1 MLTWDENNIHWM
13 EDAAAHTNYYEKLLE
28 YIAPYLKVGDQVCEI
43 ACGLGHLT
51 CAIANKVDYVTAI
64 DISPEVIAK
73 TREKAMRD
81 NITNLSTVECDWL
94 LYKQENHSENAKFD
108 VVLLSYFSALKKN
121 WKEISSLSNR
131 LIIAVLAN
139 GESGTKLKSK
149 LYKPIFEDVDKNG
162 RETIYNVVPF
172 LEENNIPY
180 ELIECEIE
188 YGQPLQSIEDA
199 YKYVARYYSA
209 GEAETKQFLQKRL
222 VSTDK
227 GYYLPKMKKS
237 GILII
242 KVGEGEE
249 RRDA

>member
-1 MLTWDENNIHWM
+1 MLTWDQENIRWM
-13 EDAAAHTNYYEKLLE
+13 ENAATHTDYYEKILE

-43 ACGLGHLT
+43 ACGLGHLA
-51 CAIANKVDYVTAI
+51 CAIANQVDRVTAI
-64 DISPEVIAK
+64 DISPEAVEK
-73 TREKAMRD
+73 TREKATRN
-81 NITNLSTVECDWL
+81 NITNLSPIVCDWL
-94 LYKQENHSENAKFD
+94 FFQQECCIENIKFD

-149 LYKPIFEDVDKNG
+149 LYKPIFEDEDKNG

-188 YGQPLQSIEDA
+188 YGQPLQSPEDA
-199 YKYVARYYSA
+199 YDFVARYYSVD
-209 GEAETKQFLQKRL
+209 EAETKQFLQNRL
-222 VSTDK
+222 VPTDE
-227 GYYLPKMKKS
+227 GYYLPKLKKS

-242 KVGEGEE
+242 EVGK
-249 RRDA
+249 

>member
-1 MLTWDENNIHWM
+1 MLTWDENNIRWM
-13 EDAAAHTNYYEKLLE
+13 EDAATHTNYYEKLLE
-28 YIAPYLKVGDQVCEI
+28 YIAPYLKADDQVCEI
-43 ACGLGHLT
+43 ACGLGHLA
-51 CAIANKVDYVTAI
+51 CAIADQVEYVTAI

-73 TREKAMRD
+73 TREKAIRD
-81 NITNLSTVECDWL
+81 NIINLSAVECDWR
-94 LYKQENHSENAKFD
+94 LYKQKGCNENVKFD

-149 LYKPIFEDVDKNG
+149 LYKPIFEDEDKNG

-188 YGQPLQSIEDA
+188 YGQPLQSLEDA
-199 YKYVARYYSA
+199 YDYVTRYYNVD
-209 GEAETKQFLQKRL
+209 ETEKNQFLQNRL
-222 VSTDK
+222 VSTND
-227 GYYLPKMKKS
+227 GYYLPKLKKS
-237 GILII
+237 GILIV
-242 KVGEGEE
+242 KVNK
-249 RRDA
+249 D